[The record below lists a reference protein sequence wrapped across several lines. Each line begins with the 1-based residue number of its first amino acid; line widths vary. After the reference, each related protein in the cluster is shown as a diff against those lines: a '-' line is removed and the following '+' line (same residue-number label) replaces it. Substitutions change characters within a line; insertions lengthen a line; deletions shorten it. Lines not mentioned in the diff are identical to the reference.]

1 MASRMGKAI
10 LMKQT
15 FSGTP
20 QIVHQTT
27 LQGLTLQTGDLICT
41 MDGNTDILPGEFW
54 RLIGRLL
61 PGEVDHIV
69 VYIGPGGRCVEAGGL
84 GVITFSFE
92 SGGWDGTRLLSQ
104 RGLLVDTLYGVAYPL
119 KNLNLPPKEEQRIRL
134 AVAAYCLAQVG
145 KPYNIN
151 FLNPDTDEAF
161 YCSQLAYQ
169 AYLPHQI
176 NLNSGRM
183 MPTLPATEAII
194 FPQEIWDVCAHQ
206 QV

>member
-1 MASRMGKAI
+1 MKKKASEISQEVYA
-10 LMKQT
+10 
-15 FSGTP
+15 
-20 QIVHQTT
+20 TT
-27 LQGLTLQTGDLICT
+27 LQGLPLQTGDIICT
-41 MDGNTDILPGEFW
+41 TDGNTEIPPGEFW

-69 VYIGPGGRCVEAGGL
+69 VYLGPGGRCVEAGGL

-92 SGGWDGTRLLSQ
+92 NGIWDGTRLLSQ

-119 KNLNLPPKEEQRIRL
+119 QNRNLSPVEETSARL
-134 AVAAYCLAQVG
+134 AIASYCLAQVG

-151 FLNPDTDEAF
+151 FLNPDTEEAF
-161 YCSQLAYQ
+161 YCSQLAYK

-176 NLNSGRM
+176 NLNTGRM

-194 FPQEIWDVCAHQ
+194 FPQEIWDVCPHL
-206 QV
+206 QVQNK